1 MFMQTTTTATACL
14 LCGSFEYI
22 ALDQVV
28 DYRLHTTNQIFNL
41 VRCLRCDAVYLN
53 PLPNN
58 KDFPNFYPE
67 AFYAS
72 VDVYSY
78 VSLFLNQLK
87 FRMVTNLKTKGRILD
102 VGCGGGGLLSLFKDG
117 GWLVYGVDTSE
128 KACKLATKRL
138 GENVYNNTL
147 SGCAFPDDYF
157 DVVFLNHVIEHM
169 SSPYRELD
177 EISRILKNNGLI
189 VICTPN
195 ISSYQFVIS
204 GDKWL
209 HLDIPRH
216 VILYSPLTITRLLKK
231 TGFQVTNISFPLFD
245 FPLDFY
251 SSLKRKH
258 LLKRNL
264 SNILFS
270 PWLLFFSVVAKL
282 LPAWRGSMIVTAIKK
297 ENLSKHS

>member
-1 MFMQTTTTATACL
+1 MQTTACL
-14 LCGSFEYI
+14 LCGSFEHI
-22 ALDQVV
+22 ALDQIV
-28 DYRLHTTNQIFNL
+28 DYRLHTTQQIFNL
-41 VRCLRCDAVYLN
+41 VRCLRCGAVYLN
-53 PLPNN
+53 PLPSTQ
-58 KDFPNFYPE
+58 DFPSFYPE

-72 VDVYSY
+72 VNTYS
-78 VSLFLNQLK
+78 SLTLFLDQLK
-87 FRMVTNLKTKGRILD
+87 FRMVANLKNKGQILD
-102 VGCGGGGLLSLFKDG
+102 VGCGGGGLLSLFKAG

-138 GENVYNNTL
+138 GKNVYQGTL
-147 SGCAFPDDYF
+147 NGCAFPNDYF

-195 ISSYQFVIS
+195 IGSYQFVIS

-216 VILYSPLTITRLLKK
+216 VILYSPLTITHLLKK

-245 FPLDFY
+245 FPPDFY

-258 LLKRNL
+258 LPKRNL
-264 SNILFS
+264 SYMVFS

-297 ENLSKHS
+297 ENLPNRS